1 MRFSPLSSTNTF
13 TIISLLVIIFVVSSS
28 TTMAENSKHESGG
41 EGAEGE
47 EDCKAAVY
55 IVYTEQPLEGVDA
68 ETHHLRTLSSVL
80 GSEEAAK
87 DALIYVYKTAATG
100 FSAKLTP
107 EQVAELS

>member
-1 MRFSPLSSTNTF
+1 
-13 TIISLLVIIFVVSSS
+13 
-28 TTMAENSKHESGG
+28 MAENSKHESGG

-87 DALIYVYKTAATG
+87 DALIYVYKTATTG

-107 EQVAELS
+107 EQVAELSKAPGVIQVVESRRLELQPVRGMNARSH